1 MPAELGLGCW
11 SFGGKGPEVP
21 DDQNSSRLMEQAL
34 RAGVTHFDTAQDY
47 GQGHSET
54 VVGQFAAA
62 SSQKPFLATKTATC
76 EPNEVLQRVRE
87 SLSRLKVSA
96 IDLFYIHWPK
106 TGKDPAHM
114 VEALETCRNQGLI
127 KAIGVSNFSVP
138 QMIAAAKGGR
148 IDYHQMGYNL
158 AWRFPEEEILPYC
171 REHQIQVV
179 AYSPM
184 AQGLLTNRGS
194 DPDRWAPGDPRRATV
209 FYQPEVWPRVK
220 SFVGSLG
227 AVAQGAGLTLE
238 ELALRWVLTRPGV
251 RVAVAGASNSQQ
263 LGDLMEY
270 ANRAWQTTPAL
281 KQLDELSLALK
292 HDLPRVGNMFLHY
305 P

>member
-1 MPAELGLGCW
+1 
-11 SFGGKGPEVP
+11 
-21 DDQNSSRLMEQAL
+21 MEQAL

-54 VVGQFAAA
+54 VVGQFAAT
-62 SSQKPFLATKTATC
+62 SSAKPFLATKAATC
-76 EPNEVLQRVRE
+76 EPSEVLQRVRE

-114 VEALETCRNQGLI
+114 VEALENCRSRGLI

-138 QMIAAAKGGR
+138 QMEAAAKGGR

-158 AWRFPEEEILPYC
+158 AWRFPEEEVLPFC
-171 REHQIQVV
+171 REYQIQVV

-220 SFVGSLG
+220 TFLGSLG
-227 AVAQGAGLTLE
+227 AVAAGAGLTLE

-251 RVAVAGASNSQQ
+251 RVAVAGASSSQQ
-263 LGDLMEY
+263 LQALVEFSRRATQPTPGLDQLEEY
-270 ANRAWQTTPAL
+270 
-281 KQLDELSLALK
+281 SLALR
-292 HDLPRVGNMFLHY
+292 HDLPAVGNMFLHY